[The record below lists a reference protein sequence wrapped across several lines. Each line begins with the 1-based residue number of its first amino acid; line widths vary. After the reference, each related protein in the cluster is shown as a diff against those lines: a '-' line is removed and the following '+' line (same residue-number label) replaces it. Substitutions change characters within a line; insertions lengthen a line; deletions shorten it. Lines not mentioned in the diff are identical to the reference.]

1 MSEDLW
7 DEQKVAFQD
16 YTSTLDKKRGEDF
29 RKVVPEFARLLDE

>member
-7 DEQKVAFQD
+7 EQQKDAFQD
-16 YTSTLDKKRGEDF
+16 YTKILDKKRGEDF